1 MKKNTIS
8 EIFNRFIRGVN
19 DLSVIDNTFFSMDD
33 FKRTISLIAKDVMQF
48 ADDYEKKQIHSAYEN
63 NESLDFFH
71 SKITEN
77 EQATLKEQA
86 ILKKNLEDELKNI
99 TEE

>member
-86 ILKKNLEDELKNI
+86 ILKKILKMN
-99 TEE
+99 

>member
-48 ADDYEKKQIHSAYEN
+48 ADDYEKKQIIK
-63 NESLDFFH
+63 
-71 SKITEN
+71 KIS
-77 EQATLKEQA
+77 
-86 ILKKNLEDELKNI
+86 IC
-99 TEE
+99 